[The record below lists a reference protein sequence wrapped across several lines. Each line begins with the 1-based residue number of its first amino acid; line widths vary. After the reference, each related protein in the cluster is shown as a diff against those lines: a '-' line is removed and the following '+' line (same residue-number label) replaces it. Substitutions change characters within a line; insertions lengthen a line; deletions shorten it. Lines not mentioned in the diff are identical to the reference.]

1 MNFEELLQSIEY
13 FQKDGLKPIDVVNQ
27 ALSQQFWN
35 GFDACLEMVLN
46 SLDNQ
51 ESNEIAKFTVW
62 DFIEDFKAHLI
73 EEADLY
79 KKCS

>member
-1 MNFEELLQSIEY
+1 MEIF
-13 FQKDGLKPIDVVNQ
+13 KDDSVRLIIPNKFDPDI
-27 ALSQQFWN
+27 SFWE

-62 DFIEDFKAHLI
+62 DFIEDFKQQII

-79 KKCS
+79 KKDG